1 MVRKISE
8 SGGKNKKMGAN
19 PHEKNRSSTE
29 ILKKSA
35 RAKNKIWRRLGRGG
49 RSARPL
55 KNFALTPLALQKEI
69 LQLMF
74 TEVLDFFENRVYNN
88 IERSRRRSEILFIY
102 FSRKEKVY
110 GKH

>member
-35 RAKNKIWRRLGRGG
+35 RAKIKFGVGKAG
-49 RSARPL
+49 ADGVP
-55 KNFALTPLALQKEI
+55 TP
-69 LQLMF
+69 
-74 TEVLDFFENRVYNN
+74 
-88 IERSRRRSEILFIY
+88 
-102 FSRKEKVY
+102 
-110 GKH
+110 

>member
-29 ILKKSA
+29 NFKKSA
-35 RAKNKIWRRLGRGG
+35 RAKNKIWRRRDRGG
-49 RSARPL
+49 RSADTL

-69 LQLMF
+69 PQLMF
-74 TEVLDFFENRVYNN
+74 TVTLFFS
-88 IERSRRRSEILFIY
+88 I
-102 FSRKEKVY
+102 KVY
-110 GKH
+110 K

>member
-35 RAKNKIWRRLGRGG
+35 RAKNKIWRRLGRGR
-49 RSARPL
+49 RSADTL
-55 KNFALTPLALQKEI
+55 KNFALTPLALEKEI
-69 LQLMF
+69 KYLKNSLPKSLTFPKLEFIIM
-74 TEVLDFFENRVYNN
+74 L
-88 IERSRRRSEILFIY
+88 SEGEGETSKTFA
-102 FSRKEKVY
+102 VNVT
-110 GKH
+110 KHYYKL